1 MQVTDNLRLLHNF
14 LKKNI
19 VEALIFYENKF
30 LFQLH
35 FLFAIVRKS
44 TLLSK
49 RCTHKTNMKSIRGS
63 GCRELSLPSCSGVWN
78 KPPRKKKKWKSSGVC
93 PKRMVTGQIKTGM
106 HKERTARATIER
118 KFSYSSACWPR
129 FLRSI
134 ICGLSLFTK
143 RGIF

>member
-1 MQVTDNLRLLHNF
+1 MQVTDNIRLLHNF

-63 GCRELSLPSCSGVWN
+63 GCRELSLSWCSGVWN
-78 KPPRKKKKWKSSGVC
+78 KPPRKKKNENPQGYARSAWLQVKLKPACIKSV
-93 PKRMVTGQIKTGM
+93 PRV
-106 HKERTARATIER
+106 R
-118 KFSYSSACWPR
+118 KSNGS
-129 FLRSI
+129 FLIQALVGPDS
-134 ICGLSLFTK
+134 
-143 RGIF
+143 

>member
-49 RCTHKTNMKSIRGS
+49 LRCTHKTNMKTIKGARGV
-63 GCRELSLPSCSGVWN
+63 GNCL
-78 KPPRKKKKWKSSGVC
+78 
-93 PKRMVTGQIKTGM
+93 
-106 HKERTARATIER
+106 
-118 KFSYSSACWPR
+118 
-129 FLRSI
+129 FLRARGCGINLVLSI
-134 ICGLSLFTK
+134 EIENSTLIKVLKELKFG
-143 RGIF
+143 